1 MKSST
6 NQNCK
11 NMEGLSKTQ
20 VRTLEQLA
28 RYINGRDDWP
38 LEVSGIII
46 SNGWKDETGVPYG
59 VCSDGMAKVVLD
71 ERGVAQVIEIV

>member
-6 NQNCK
+6 NHVETLK
-11 NMEGLSKTQ
+11 KAE

-28 RYINGRDDWP
+28 RYINGCDDWS
-38 LEVSGIII
+38 LEVSDIIAD
-46 SNGWKDETGVPYG
+46 NGWKDETDVPYG

-71 ERGVAQVIEIV
+71 ERGEAQVIEIV